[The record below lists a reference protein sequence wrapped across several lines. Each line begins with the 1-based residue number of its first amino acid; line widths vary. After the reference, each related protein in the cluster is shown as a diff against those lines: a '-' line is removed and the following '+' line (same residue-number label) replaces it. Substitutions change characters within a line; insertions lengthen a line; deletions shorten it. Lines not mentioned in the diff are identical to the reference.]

1 MAKLYYG
8 NGNCSI
14 EGSDIKGV
22 QITYS
27 GAVEIDDKTSDSFA
41 LAVGATTIV
50 IFPLKAGGTL
60 NDLFDYRGEL
70 KILTVIT
77 ADSDANKITPTIN
90 RVMDYAELL
99 STNAEDMTTL
109 SEDLKATHTYRKV
122 RDKTSMLK
130 KIIPHLHTS
139 GGELYLK
146 DGTEYRGDYHIHII
160 GSAAMTGKNHDD
172 NSQDLFYKKMK
183 DGKVEDELIPTRVS
197 KADIEKL
204 KKPRNL

>member
-14 EGSDIKGV
+14 EGSDIRGV

-41 LAVGATTIV
+41 LAAGTTTIM
-50 IFPLKAGGTL
+50 IFPLIAGGTL

-70 KILTVIT
+70 KI
-77 ADSDANKITPTIN
+77 SDIIVSDGNGSKIYSTIN

-109 SEDLKATHTYRKV
+109 SENLRATYTYHQKH
-122 RDKTSMLK
+122 DKTVMRK
-130 KIIPHLHTS
+130 KIISNLYTS

-146 DGTEYRGDYHIHII
+146 DGSEYRGDYHIHIM
-160 GSAAMTGKNHDD
+160 GNAAMTGKKHGD
-172 NSQDLFYKKMK
+172 NSQDLFYKK
-183 DGKVEDELIPTRVS
+183 IRV
-197 KADIEKL
+197 
-204 KKPRNL
+204 NL